1 MWKQAYFWF
10 SQPTSFLLKEDN
22 ILVWFFAF
30 LLAAGLVLKIIQVFS
45 KHQVTRNLWRK
56 LSNPPLWI
64 GILGL
69 FWFLLRYE
77 LAPIFSARGWTL
89 LLTLIFLIWFGFS
102 IKYLIFNFKSQKQE
116 LDRELLNRRY
126 IPGAKK

>member
-1 MWKQAYFWF
+1 
-10 SQPTSFLLKEDN
+10 
-22 ILVWFFAF
+22 

-45 KHQVTRNLWRK
+45 KHQVTRNLWKK

-69 FWFLLRYE
+69 LWFLLRYE
-77 LAPIFSARGWTL
+77 LAPIFSARWWTL

-102 IKYLIFNFKSQKQE
+102 LKYLIFNFKSQKQE

-126 IPGAKK
+126 IPGSKK